1 MELVG
6 EILADRVR
14 YAALNGHYEAGW
26 TDSFCHR
33 RCCHAH
39 RTLIDAA
46 RCGSEQGCGWY
57 VFAVDVG
64 EPRELTE
71 AEDRIVNEFRF
82 GVALPDRGASE
93 PLLN

>member
-1 MELVG
+1 MDANAAPMQQKIVA
-6 EILADRVR
+6 EIIAKLRLR

-26 TDSFCHR
+26 TDSWQHR

-39 RTLIDAA
+39 ETLIDAA
-46 RCGSEQGCGWY
+46 RCGSAQGCGWY

-64 EPRELTE
+64 TPRELTE

-82 GVALPDRGASE
+82 GQR
-93 PLLN
+93 